1 MTKIKPMSDEKLL
14 STNDVAEEL
23 GISRQRVLQLV
34 KSGRLN
40 SLKIAN
46 VHLFKL
52 EDLEPVR
59 NRVAG
64 KPKKKTGK

>member
-1 MTKIKPMSDEKLL
+1 MSDDKLL
-14 STNDVAEEL
+14 STNDVADEL
-23 GISRQRVLQLV
+23 GITRQRVLQLV
-34 KSGRLN
+34 KSGRLK
-40 SLKIAN
+40 SQKIAN

-64 KPKKKTGK
+64 KPKKTEEK